1 MNNNFTSIK
10 EKCLNRLH
18 EFGTG
23 HGTSVASKMLGCLF
37 NQFVR
42 NVLVEDID
50 DFKSIEGK
58 PFMYLANHQTGIES
72 LVING
77 ISLEKSQ
84 YIMAVAKKELSSSVN
99 DVGVLARLYYSH
111 GEAER
116 RSSGLFFIDRESPLT
131 ILSRIKELMERII
144 KENIACLVHL
154 DGTRA
159 VSCHE
164 ETKNVNSVIIDEAV
178 RLDIPLVPLRMTGG
192 LPFEGDRK
200 LDYPVNAGKQ
210 DYWIGKS
217 IRSAMLKPMN
227 LKERKDYILGKLNS
241 LGNECGPIIKTS
253 IFANLVK
260 SYQEKYG
267 FSDFMAHVYMA
278 LESGNKDSQIKA
290 LVEYLSGRSDT
301 LPFDADKKAWYQT
314 LKESFFAM
322 IPETETS

>member
-1 MNNNFTSIK
+1 MQNNFTSIK

-18 EFGTG
+18 NFGTG
-23 HGTSVASKMLGCLF
+23 HGITIASKILGCIF

-50 DFKSIEGK
+50 DFRSIEGK
-58 PFMYLANHQTGIES
+58 PFLYLANHQTGIES

-84 YIMAVAKKELSSSVN
+84 YIMAVAKKELSNSVD
-99 DVGVLARLYYSH
+99 DVGLLAKLYYSH
-111 GEAER
+111 GAGER
-116 RSSGLFFIDRESPLT
+116 KSSGLFFIDRESPSS
-131 ILSRIKELMERII
+131 ILSNIKELMERVV

-159 VSCHE
+159 QSCLE

-178 RLDIPLVPLRMTGG
+178 RLNIPLVPLRMTGG
-192 LPFEGDRK
+192 LPFQGDSK

-217 IRSAMLKPMN
+217 IRPAVLQPMN
-227 LKERKDYILGKLNS
+227 IKERKEYILNKLNT
-241 LGNECGPIIKTS
+241 LGNECGPIINSS

-267 FSDFMAHVYMA
+267 FSNFMAHAYMA
-278 LESGNKDSQIKA
+278 LESGKKDSQIMA
-290 LVEYLSGRSDT
+290 LIEYLSGTRDT

-314 LKESFFAM
+314 LKDTFFTNTA
-322 IPETETS
+322 EA